1 MSRPLLYG
9 AIRGGIVGAEWSV
22 WNGEQRELEGLE
34 RRAAVSER
42 PCALV
47 TGASRGIGRAI
58 AVALA
63 REGYDVV
70 GNATRYD
77 PGNRGRGLAET
88 QARCEEVGAAFLAVA
103 ADIADLA
110 AHESLLVGALDRFGR
125 VDILVNNAGVGPRER
140 LDYLETTP
148 ESFDRVVGVNLRGT
162 FFLTQRVS
170 RHLLEQVDRGL
181 AIRPAIV
188 FITSIS
194 ADTSSPSR
202 AEYCVSKAGLSQL
215 ARLCADRLAPHGIA
229 VYEVRPGLIATDM
242 TAAVKEKYDALI
254 AAGAV
259 PQERWGQPEDV
270 GRAVAALARGDFGYS
285 TGSVIE
291 VSGGMNIK
299 RL

>member
-1 MSRPLLYG
+1 MSD
-9 AIRGGIVGAEWSV
+9 
-22 WNGEQRELEGLE
+22 
-34 RRAAVSER
+34 R

-47 TGASRGIGRAI
+47 TGAGRGIGRAVAI
-58 AVALA
+58 ALA
-63 REGYDVV
+63 REGYDLV
-70 GNATRYD
+70 GNARTYD
-77 PGNRGRGLAET
+77 PGDPTRGLANT
-88 QARCEEVGAAFLAVA
+88 KASCEALGAAFLPVV

-110 AHESLLVGALDRFGR
+110 SHETLLAAAIERFDRLDL
-125 VDILVNNAGVGPRER
+125 LVNNAGVGPLER
-140 LDYLETTP
+140 RDYLETTP

-170 RHLLEQVDRGL
+170 RHLVEQVDHRR

-194 ADTSSPSR
+194 ADTSSTSR

-215 ARLCADRLAPHGIA
+215 ARLCADRLAPHRIA

-242 TAAVKEKYDALI
+242 TAPVKNKYDEAI
-254 AAGAV
+254 AAGVV
-259 PQERWGQPEDV
+259 PQARWGEPEDV
-270 GRAVAALARGDFGYS
+270 GRAVAALARGDFAYS
-285 TGSVIE
+285 TGGVFE

>member
-1 MSRPLLYG
+1 M
-9 AIRGGIVGAEWSV
+9 
-22 WNGEQRELEGLE
+22 
-34 RRAAVSER
+34 SER

-58 AVALA
+58 AIALA

-70 GNATRYD
+70 GDATKYNPDDRA
-77 PGNRGRGLAET
+77 RGLAET
-88 QARCEEVGAAFLAVA
+88 QARCEEAGAAFLPVA
-103 ADIADLA
+103 ADIADLT
-110 AHESLLVGALDRFGR
+110 AHESLLASAVDHFGR
-125 VDILVNNAGVGPRER
+125 LDLLVNNAGIGPSER
-140 LDYLETTP
+140 LDYLATPP

-162 FFLTQRVS
+162 FFLTQRVA
-170 RHLLEQVDRGL
+170 RYLVEQGGRGDAL
-181 AIRPAIV
+181 RPAIV

-215 ARLCADRLAPHGIA
+215 AQVCAHRLARHGIA

-242 TAAVKEKYDALI
+242 TAPVKKNYDALI

-285 TGSVIE
+285 TGGVFE